1 MAQTVNRVQAFLER
15 AKKIK
20 LGSSEERSPLRGED
34 SDRSSQASS
43 LPRSISPKQIN
54 NVMPKPAIP
63 FLAAKSSP
71 TRPPVPGGFKQVPK
85 FSSLTPQR
93 VQKEDAKSK
102 TEPPRKS
109 VSPRKSPQL
118 PSPPLI
124 GSTLPSKPSLA
135 ISSPIASPAP
145 AIITSREM
153 DLESVN
159 QLESLMRDLSNSRQ
173 YLEEQIL
180 NQKKREEEILEHLK
194 EAISKAKVKEEDPEA
209 KKSSQ
214 VNYKRKMEKIMKTV
228 KEQGMIMDQKL
239 YALQQEN
246 KLLKSKLEDIEELPD
261 NIVESSTSE
270 EIQDN
275 QLYSQYLERQL
286 QCLFL
291 AISTFPSTSLYK
303 QMCLNLAKKLAHES
317 YMKKVTEDQAR
328 QMISENDK
336 AIATLEE
343 RIRIMEGK
351 NLAETIEL

>member
-1 MAQTVNRVQAFLER
+1 MAQTANRVQAFLER

-20 LGSSEERSPLRGED
+20 SGSSDERSPLRGED
-34 SDRSSQASS
+34 SDRSSQAGS

-63 FLAAKSSP
+63 FIAAKTSP
-71 TRPPVPGGFKQVPK
+71 TRPPIPGGFKQAPK

-109 VSPRKSPQL
+109 VSPLKSPHL
-118 PSPPLI
+118 PSPHLL
-124 GSTLPSKPSLA
+124 GSTLPKPSLT
-135 ISSPIASPAP
+135 ITSPVASPAP
-145 AIITSREM
+145 GNVTSREM

-159 QLESLMRDLSNSRQ
+159 QLESLMRDLSTSRQ

-180 NQKKREEEILEHLK
+180 NQKKREEEIIEHLK

-209 KKSSQ
+209 RKSSQ

-291 AISTFPSTSLYK
+291 AISTFPSTPLYK
-303 QMCLNLAKKLAHES
+303 QMCLNLAKKLSHES